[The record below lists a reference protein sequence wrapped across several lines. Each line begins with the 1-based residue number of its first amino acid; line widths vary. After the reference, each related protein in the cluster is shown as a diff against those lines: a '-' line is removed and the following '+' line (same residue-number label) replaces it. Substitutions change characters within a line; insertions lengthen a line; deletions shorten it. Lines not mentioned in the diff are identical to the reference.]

1 MRSRSEEGF
10 VRHLLTILSV
20 ALLAL
25 YAGVVAQDRK
35 KPGPGEGTPKVVRD
49 RVKGSIHHAGGT
61 SKWERIT
68 GRAKVLDAR
77 TLLFEDGTRIPL
89 LVVAPDLDQRGMI
102 DGLPY
107 PCGEEAAEFLSKLIG
122 DRPVTC
128 FLVEAQGKWGGYVG
142 DTNIEHAMIINGWAL
157 AHHSGMNPAEIIAR
171 ENKRGLWRGQFVD
184 PEEWRTG
191 KRLPGE
197 K

>member
-1 MRSRSEEGF
+1 MRQISA
-10 VRHLLTILSV
+10 ILSV
-20 ALLAL
+20 VLVAL
-25 YAGVVAQDRK
+25 YASVAAQDGKR
-35 KPGPGEGTPKVVRD
+35 PEPGEVKPEVVRD

-68 GRAKVLDAR
+68 GKAKVLDAR

-89 LVVAPDLDQRGMI
+89 LLVAPDLDQMGQI
-102 DGLPY
+102 DGSLY
-107 PCGEEAAEFLSKLIG
+107 PCGKEAAEFLRKLIE

-128 FLVEAQGKWGGYVG
+128 FLVEAQGKWFGYVG

-157 AHHSGMNPAEIIAR
+157 AHHSGMNGAEIIAR
-171 ENKRGLWRGQFVD
+171 ENKRGLWRGQFID
-184 PEEWRTG
+184 PEEWRSG

>member
-1 MRSRSEEGF
+1 MPEEGF
-10 VRHLLTILSV
+10 VRHLLTILCV

-25 YAGVVAQDRK
+25 NAGVVAQDRK
-35 KPGPGEGTPKVVRD
+35 KPGPGEGKPEVVRD
-49 RVKGSIHHAGGT
+49 RVKGSIHHAGGK
-61 SKWERIT
+61 SNWERIT
-68 GRAKVLDAR
+68 GKAKVLDAR

-89 LVVAPDLDQRGMI
+89 LIVAPDLDQMGMI

-107 PCGEEAAEFLSKLIG
+107 PCGEEAVEFLHKLIG

-128 FLVEAQGKWGGYVG
+128 FLVEAQGKWVGYVG
-142 DTNIEHAMIINGWAL
+142 DTNIEHEMIIKGWAL
-157 AHHSGMNPAEIIAR
+157 ANHSGMNPAEIIAR
-171 ENKRGLWRGQFVD
+171 ENKRGLWRGKFVD
-184 PEEWRTG
+184 PEEWRAG